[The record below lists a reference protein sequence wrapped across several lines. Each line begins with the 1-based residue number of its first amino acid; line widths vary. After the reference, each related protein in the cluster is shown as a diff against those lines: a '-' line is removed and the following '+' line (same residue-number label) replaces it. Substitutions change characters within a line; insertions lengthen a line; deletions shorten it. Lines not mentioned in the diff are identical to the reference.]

1 MPDLSRADCRS
12 CMGDIIEMMQQCS
25 GRLSGTIQGLS
36 CSFSYAVAAFY
47 SGSPTLRLPPPVPAP
62 AACTVISSDEATREE
77 PSYAHREDARLQ
89 NLAKQRLW
97 RQCVRC
103 KHMIELAEDCY
114 HMTCVCGYQFCY
126 TWEKN
131 GRTRKQPARACCGTN
146 AVL

>member
-62 AACTVISSDEATREE
+62 AACTVISSDEATRRSHPMRIEKMQG
-77 PSYAHREDARLQ
+77 YRTLQ
-89 NLAKQRLW
+89 SSG
-97 RQCVRC
+97 
-103 KHMIELAEDCY
+103 
-114 HMTCVCGYQFCY
+114 CGA
-126 TWEKN
+126 N
-131 GRTRKQPARACCGTN
+131 
-146 AVL
+146 V